1 MKRPIS
7 ETKRPAT
14 KTSQPAVSSETS
26 LKSRAR
32 LRDHFFRRQ
41 IDPTQLLQPLDHLPG
56 ILYFVKDAQSRLMAI
71 SGESVVRMGFHDEA
85 EIIGRTV
92 GDYLPAHLA
101 DKYLADDQWV
111 IRHGKPLQNLVEMF
125 FNEQGLPDWIVT
137 DKYPVRDVSGQV
149 VGLIG
154 TVQTFA
160 ARHKMLALF
169 GAVGKAADFIREHL
183 GEPVMLADIAR
194 HAGLSQRQLQRLFRR
209 AFGLTMQQF
218 IIQSRVQAAIHVL
231 THSERP
237 IAEIAVMFG
246 FSDQSAFTN
255 KLRAVT
261 GLTPRLYRE
270 RYLAKLIP

>member
-1 MKRPIS
+1 MKRQNS

-14 KTSQPAVSSETS
+14 NTSQPAVSPETS
-26 LKSRAR
+26 LKRRTR

-41 IDPTQLLQPLDHLPG
+41 IDPTQLLQPLEHLPG

-71 SGESVVRMGFHDEA
+71 SGESVARMGFHDEA

-92 GDYLPAHLA
+92 RDYLPAHLA

-111 IRHGKPLQNLVEMF
+111 IRHGKPLQNVVEMF

-137 DKYPVRDVSGQV
+137 DKYPVRDARGQV

-160 ARHKMLALF
+160 ARHKMLAHF

-194 HAGLSQRQLQRLFRR
+194 QAGLSQRQLQRIFRR

-231 THSERP
+231 THSGRS

-255 KLRAVT
+255 KLREVT
-261 GLTPRLYRE
+261 GLTPRRYRE
-270 RYLAKLIP
+270 RYVAKLIP